1 MDWRSIQFDW
11 NHARAFLVTA
21 EEGSFSAA
29 ARALGTSQP
38 TLGRQVTA
46 LEAQLGVSLFERVGG
61 GLQITSSGYELLEHV
76 RTMADAANSLSLFA
90 TGRAETIAGKV
101 CISAV
106 EVVGAF
112 VLPPIIAKLR
122 ILAPNVEIE
131 LIASNDT
138 SDLMRREA
146 DIAIRAFQPVE
157 SNLIARKI
165 RNINGHIYGATSYLA
180 AIKERKEPK
189 DLASLDFLAFGKSEV
204 MISDFSKYGFNL
216 TPGNFPISVKNHLV
230 QWELVKQGL
239 GLGFMLE
246 DAGDKEVLVERA
258 LPHATPFVMESWLVV
273 HRELHTSRKIR
284 VVFDLLAA
292 ELA

>member
-29 ARALGTSQP
+29 ARALGTTQP

-46 LEAQLGVSLFERVGG
+46 LETQLGVSLFERLGS
-61 GLQITSSGYELLEHV
+61 GLQITKSGYELLEHV
-76 RTMADAANSLSLFA
+76 RSMADAANSFSLFA
-90 TGRAETIAGKV
+90 TGRAEEIAGTV
-101 CISAV
+101 RISAI

-122 ILAPNVEIE
+122 VLAPNVEIE
-131 LIASNDT
+131 LIASNDA

-146 DIAIRAFQPVE
+146 DIAVRAFQPVE
-157 SNLIARKI
+157 GNLIAKKL
-165 RNINGHIYGATSYLA
+165 RNMNGHLYGATSYLA
-180 AIKERKEPK
+180 AIKDRNEPK
-189 DLASLDFLAFGKSEV
+189 DIESLDFLAFDKSAT
-204 MISDFSKYGFNL
+204 MISELSQYGLTL
-216 TPGNFPISVKNHLV
+216 TPGNFPISVKSHMV

-246 DAGDKEVLVERA
+246 EVGDKEVLVERA
-258 LPHATPFVMESWLVV
+258 LPNFTPFVMKSWLVV
-273 HRELHTSRKIR
+273 HRELNTSRKIR
-284 VVFDLLAA
+284 VVFDLLAD